1 MLLYG
6 ALWALFE
13 SLVCFFLRFNCHW
26 PLLGKIFTLL
36 KRLFGRAYLLLGA
49 FYAKYLGISL
59 NLRSRGLAIRK
70 LLNVE
75 GYNMFQKTA
84 LASET
89 LRSYHVA
96 SK

>member
-49 FYAKYLGISL
+49 FYSNRGISL

-89 LRSYHVA
+89 LHSYHVA
-96 SK
+96 AK